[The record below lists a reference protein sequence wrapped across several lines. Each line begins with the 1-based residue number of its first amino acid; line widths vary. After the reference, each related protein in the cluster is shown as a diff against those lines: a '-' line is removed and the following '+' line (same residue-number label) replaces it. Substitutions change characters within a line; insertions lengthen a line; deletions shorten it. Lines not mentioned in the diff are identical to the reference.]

1 MASTAMNI
9 ASSRSHSVLI
19 LSLLRRCP
27 GRSLSLLSVP
37 NMQPKLRSQLLG
49 EGVEGAFRH
58 SQDKETKRNKKK
70 QKKQKN
76 KVAVVVL
83 MVAMVGDRNG

>member
-70 QKKQKN
+70 QKN

>member
-19 LSLLRRCP
+19 LSLLRRCS

-58 SQDKETKRNKKK
+58 SQDKETKRKKK
-70 QKKQKN
+70 KESCSCGFDGGN
-76 KVAVVVL
+76 G
-83 MVAMVGDRNG
+83 GDG